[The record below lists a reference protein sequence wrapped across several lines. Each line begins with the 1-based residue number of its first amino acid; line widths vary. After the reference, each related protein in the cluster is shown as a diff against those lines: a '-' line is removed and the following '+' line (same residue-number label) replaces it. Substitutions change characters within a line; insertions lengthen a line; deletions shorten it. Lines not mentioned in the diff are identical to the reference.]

1 MSAKRCAHRP
11 IYLKWLY
18 FRICSY
24 LKMSV
29 VTVLDNTDS
38 PNAAHILK
46 QFLRFKGKS
55 VTLSLQVRHI
65 SQNICELPRNT
76 RLFISLNQFVKG
88 IIYSCPLL
96 HTAVVLRTPCN
107 KPPSSRNPKTYT
119 AFSADPE
126 QTEQLQMSALYVCL
140 SRTKIIYASL
150 PQTAG
155 YPHLIPVPQNCNNG
169 KSKLVHLPIMSV
181 VPQAPCKLLHIFD
194 ITNNSTSRSPPRK
207 WSIVPRTS
215 RKLGHFNI
223 NSDT

>member
-29 VTVLDNTDS
+29 VTPDAVLK
-38 PNAAHILK
+38 LK
-46 QFLRFKGKS
+46 QFFRFKGKS

-65 SQNICELPRNT
+65 SQNICELPQNT
-76 RLFISLNQFVKG
+76 ILSIALNKFVKG

-96 HTAVVLRTPCN
+96 HTAVALRTPCN
-107 KPPSSRNPKTYT
+107 KPQSSRNPKTYT

-140 SRTKIIYASL
+140 SRTEIIYASL
-150 PQTAG
+150 PQAAG
-155 YPHLIPVPQNCNNG
+155 YPHLIPVPPNCNNG
-169 KSKLVHLPIMSV
+169 KSKLVHLPIMSI
-181 VPQAPCKLLHIFD
+181 VPQAPCKLLHIS
-194 ITNNSTSRSPPRK
+194 ILQVTQPLALLIGNGALSREPPA
-207 WSIVPRTS
+207 S
-215 RKLGHFNI
+215 L
-223 NSDT
+223 DTLT